1 MYILTAIIETAQMTT
16 RKIRNMLFLKNEYE
30 QRVKVVLDSSYSFD
44 FMMSYF
50 IELLEK
56 NGLAYR
62 QIASSWLKKLKYA
75 KAPKVL
81 LRDNLPSK

>member
-1 MYILTAIIETAQMTT
+1 MTT
-16 RKIRNMLFLKNEYE
+16 RKIRNMLSLKNEYE

-44 FMMSYF
+44 FMMPYL

-62 QIASSWLKKLKYA
+62 QTASSWLKKLKYA
-75 KAPKVL
+75 KAPQ
-81 LRDNLPSK
+81 NW